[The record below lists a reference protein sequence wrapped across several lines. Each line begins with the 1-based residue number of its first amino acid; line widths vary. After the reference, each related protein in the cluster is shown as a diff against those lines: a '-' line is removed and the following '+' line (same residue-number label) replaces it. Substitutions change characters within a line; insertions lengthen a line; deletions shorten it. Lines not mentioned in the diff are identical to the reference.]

1 MSIQVL
7 FSIINRLNSF
17 LKMNYTEDIMM
28 IKEINHLTDKIDY
41 LQKVDLYSNFRLSL
55 FSIDNEIYLKP
66 TQNFNFNYIH

>member
-7 FSIINRLNSF
+7 FSIINILNSF

>member
-41 LQKVDLYSNFRLSL
+41 LQKVDLYSNFRFSL